1 MTTDA
6 DTGQQLDAADLPRA
20 IGRLEGRMD
29 AVERGLQEVR
39 DAVRD
44 VRDELRDV
52 NRRIDRL
59 FYALLAAAAG
69 VVGAIFASRFVG

>member
-1 MTTDA
+1 
-6 DTGQQLDAADLPRA
+6 
-20 IGRLEGRMD
+20 MD

-44 VRDELRDV
+44 VRDEVRDV

-59 FYALLAAAAG
+59 FYAILAASAG
-69 VVGAIFASRFVG
+69 VVAAIFASRFVG